1 MGLLQLQILS
11 LMASDGPAVMTG
23 AHSGVTV
30 HLKLVNSQ
38 VITFHCFGYKLALPY
53 TDITS
58 DNSYIKN
65 IKLWLKQQWK
75 MFETHNSG
83 WQCIWNVFRFHP
95 EMGKN
100 VECVIK
106 SFSSNKA
113 PGHDKISVWLLKDSL
128 LATIPTIAS
137 IMNNSFHTRIF
148 ARQWKIAGVTPVL
161 N

>member
-1 MGLLQLQILS
+1 MLSLVSLLHKKITEKEKLQPSTTVGDGNSGNPHAETIFNILTQKIDEMGLLQLQILS

-83 WQCIWNVFRFHP
+83 WQCI
-95 EMGKN
+95 
-100 VECVIK
+100 
-106 SFSSNKA
+106 
-113 PGHDKISVWLLKDSL
+113 
-128 LATIPTIAS
+128 
-137 IMNNSFHTRIF
+137 
-148 ARQWKIAGVTPVL
+148 
-161 N
+161 